1 MERRSG
7 TLWESRYKSSP
18 VQADPYLLACCRYI
32 ELNPVRATMVAAP
45 DAYPWSSY
53 RMRMGQLAE
62 DWLDRDPCY
71 LDLGTSEAARQTRYA
86 QFVQEAIPA
95 GEWELIQEA
104 LQRGQLTGGNRFVD
118 EVEGIIGRR
127 IEHRPPGRPVKEPA

>member
-1 MERRSG
+1 
-7 TLWESRYKSSP
+7 
-18 VQADPYLLACCRYI
+18 V
-32 ELNPVRATMVAAP
+32 VAAP
-45 DAYPWSSY
+45 DSYAWSSD

-104 LQRGQLTGGNRFVD
+104 LQRGQLAGGTRFVD
-118 EVEGIIGRR
+118 DVERIIGRR
-127 IEHRPPGRPVKEPA
+127 IENRRPGRPKESA